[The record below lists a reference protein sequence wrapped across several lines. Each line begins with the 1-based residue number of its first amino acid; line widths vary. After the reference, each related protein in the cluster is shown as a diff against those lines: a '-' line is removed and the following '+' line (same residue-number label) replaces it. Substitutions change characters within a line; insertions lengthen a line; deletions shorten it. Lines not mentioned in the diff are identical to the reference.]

1 MVLLTQILTVSVII
15 LIGVFT
21 FIIDKPVIKVKTLII
36 VSLFVALSLV
46 LSLISWF
53 VPLFGFPSLK
63 IGFSQLPLMLIG
75 FIFGPSWG
83 FIAGLV
89 EDILELL
96 TGTIAFP
103 FFGFTLNKILI
114 GVIPGLTYRLV
125 KTKNNFTK
133 QLPNIL
139 ISIIAFSALIYVF
152 STQSISLPDGNI
164 TITLNMKLVIS
175 AFILLLVSTLIL
187 GLRYVNRKNDQ
198 AYLLNWVIGVILIE
212 MIVQLTLTP
221 LWLDIMYD
229 IPFVIS
235 VSVRLIKAVAMI
247 LMNTVIG
254 HFVLRIFTHYFP
266 IAKNS

>member
-1 MVLLTQILTVSVII
+1 MVLISQILTVSLII
-15 LIGVFT
+15 AIGVMAFKW
-21 FIIDKPVIKVKTLII
+21 DKPVIKVKTIVI
-36 VSLFVALSLV
+36 VSLFITLSLV
-46 LSLISWF
+46 LSLISWM

-63 IGFSQLPLMLIG
+63 IGLSQLPIMIIG

-83 FIAGLV
+83 FIAGLI
-89 EDILELL
+89 EDMLELL

-114 GVIPGLTYRLV
+114 GVIPAFSYRMI
-125 KTKNNFTK
+125 KSNNGFTK

-152 STQSISLPDGNI
+152 STQNISVADGEVA
-164 TITLNMKLVIS
+164 ITLAMKLVIS

-187 GLRYVNRKNDQ
+187 GLRYVNKQNDQ
-198 AYLLNWVIGVILIE
+198 AYLLNWVIGVILVE
-212 MIVQLTLTP
+212 MVVQLTLTP

-235 VSVRLIKAVAMI
+235 VSIRLIKSVLMI
-247 LMNTVIG
+247 LLNTLVGHVIIR
-254 HFVLRIFTHYFP
+254 LFTRFFP
-266 IAKNS
+266 NLKNR